1 MQSKTEVEMTN
12 EALTLFELNS
22 LVRELVEIHF
32 DESYWVV
39 GELSD
44 VSTPAYGGH
53 FYGELVQKD
62 EFADRIVARARITC
76 WARTYSMLRLRF
88 QKESGETLRKGLQ
101 VKLLVKVNFHEQYG
115 YSLNILDIDSTFTM
129 GDLAKRRREI
139 LMQLEQDGILHDNQ
153 DLPLPRLLRRIAV
166 ISSATAA
173 GYGDFCNQLEQNDYG
188 FHFDV
193 QLFPAV
199 MQGQQVPE
207 SIISA
212 LEAIVSP
219 PTPLRGEGSSA
230 ADSLSPRGEAWR
242 GADLV
247 VIIRGGGA
255 SSDLSDFDSYE
266 LAACIAQYPLPV
278 LTGIG
283 HERDETVLDYVAHTR
298 VKTPTA
304 AAAFIIEH
312 QAQEAA
318 LLDDLYL
325 RITHSAGERILREKQ
340 RLERQQAVLPLL
352 FTNFF
357 QGLQNRLTLLAQRL
371 TSTVGQ
377 RLERE
382 PSRLQL
388 LQQKLASSA
397 TQRIER
403 EWHRLQLLKQHME
416 SLDPKLLLKRGYTI
430 TTFGGKIVRSIDGLA
445 EGDVLT
451 TQTEHGEIYST
462 IKKLCKKN

>member
-1 MQSKTEVEMTN
+1 MTN
-12 EALTLFELNS
+12 ETLTLFELNS

-62 EFADRIVARARITC
+62 ELSDHIVARARITC
-76 WARTYSMLRLRF
+76 WARTYGMLRLRF

-115 YSLNILDIDSTFTM
+115 YSLNVLDIDSTFTL

-153 DLPLPRLLRRIAV
+153 ELPLPRLLRRIAV
-166 ISSATAA
+166 VSSATAA

-188 FHFDV
+188 FRFEV

-199 MQGQQVPE
+199 MQGEQVPE
-207 SIISA
+207 SIINA
-212 LEAIVSP
+212 LEEILTVSTKKP
-219 PTPLRGEGSSA
+219 F
-230 ADSLSPRGEAWR
+230 
-242 GADLV
+242 DLV

-266 LAACIAQYPLPV
+266 LATCIAQYPLPV
-278 LTGIG
+278 ITGIG
-283 HERDETVLDYVAHTR
+283 HDRDETVLDYVAHTR

-312 QAQEAA
+312 QAEEAA
-318 LLDDLYL
+318 LLDDLYQ
-325 RITHSAGERILREKQ
+325 RITSFAGERIQREKQ
-340 RLERQQAVLPLL
+340 LLDHLKTVLPLL
-352 FTNFF
+352 FMSFY
-357 QGLQNRLTLLAQRL
+357 QKQQNRFALLAQRL
-371 TSTVGQ
+371 TSTVGI

-382 PSRLQL
+382 PSRLQIL
-388 LQQKLASSA
+388 YQRLVSNSS
-397 TQRIER
+397 QRIEK
-403 EWHRLQLLKQHME
+403 EEHRIQIMKQRFQ

-430 TTFGGKIVRSIDGLA
+430 TTCGGKIVRSIDGLM

-451 TQTEHGEIYST
+451 TSIEHGEIYS
-462 IKKLCKKN
+462 KVVLCKKN

>member
-1 MQSKTEVEMTN
+1 MNEV
-12 EALTLFELNS
+12 LTLFELNS
-22 LVRELVEIHF
+22 LVHEVIEANF
-32 DESYWVV
+32 DEEYWVT

-62 EFADRIVARARITC
+62 EEADRIIARARITC
-76 WARTYSMLRLRF
+76 WARTYGLLRLRF

-101 VKLLVKVNFHEQYG
+101 VKLLVQVNFHEQYG
-115 YSLNILDIDSTFTM
+115 YSLNVLDIDSTFTL

-139 LMQLEQDGILHDNQ
+139 LLQLEKDGILHDNQ
-153 DLPLPRLLRRIAV
+153 ELPLPRLLRRIAV

-173 GYGDFCNQLEQNDYG
+173 GYGDFCNQLEQNEYG

-199 MQGQQVPE
+199 MQGEHVSE
-207 SIISA
+207 SIINA
-212 LEAIVSP
+212 LEAI
-219 PTPLRGEGSSA
+219 
-230 ADSLSPRGEAWR
+230 LSELPF
-242 GADLV
+242 DLV

-283 HERDETVLDYVAHTR
+283 HERDETVLDYVAHTK

-304 AAAFIIEH
+304 AAAFIIDH
-312 QAQEAA
+312 QAEEAA

-325 RITHSAGERILREKQ
+325 RITHSAAERILREKQ
-340 RLERQQAVLPLL
+340 RLEHQKAVLPLL
-352 FTNFF
+352 FTNFI
-357 QGLQNRLTLLAQRL
+357 QGKQNRLVLLRQRVL
-371 TSTVGQ
+371 TTITQ

-382 PSRLQL
+382 H
-388 LQQKLASSA
+388 
-397 TQRIER
+397 
-403 EWHRLQLLKQHME
+403 HRLQLMKQRMD
-416 SLDPKLLLKRGYTI
+416 SLDPRLLLKRGYTI
-430 TTFGGKIVRSIDGLA
+430 TTCGGKIVRSIEGLV
-445 EGDVLT
+445 EGEVLT
-451 TQTEHGEIYST
+451 TQTEQGEIYSKVVL
-462 IKKLCKKN
+462 IQNEDKRR